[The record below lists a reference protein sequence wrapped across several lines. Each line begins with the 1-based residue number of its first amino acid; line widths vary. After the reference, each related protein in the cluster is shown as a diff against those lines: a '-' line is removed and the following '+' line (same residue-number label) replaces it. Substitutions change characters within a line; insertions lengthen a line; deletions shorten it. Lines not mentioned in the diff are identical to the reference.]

1 MFMLTNANKI
11 RIITD
16 NKSEV
21 NKMPNAELVKKVEK
35 ALYGYNDLSSKIEFI
50 NKEIEL
56 VKNEYEGCK
65 GLVYSEKISATNK
78 FNSSVENEIL
88 NKEKELIRLNRDLN
102 KTIRFKN
109 ILELCINGLCGVDK
123 KVIELRY
130 LNKEKLTWNQ
140 IANRVSYS
148 EEYCRKNIR
157 YRAINKIIGLIE
169 HNKINIM

>member
-1 MFMLTNANKI
+1 
-11 RIITD
+11 
-16 NKSEV
+16 
-21 NKMPNAELVKKVEK
+21 MPNAELVKKVEK
-35 ALYGYNDLSSKIEFI
+35 ALYEYNDLSFKIEFI

-65 GLVYSEKISATNK
+65 GLGYSEKISATNK
-78 FNSSVENEIL
+78 FNSSVESEIL

-102 KTIRFKN
+102 KTIRLKN
-109 ILELCINGLCGVDK
+109 ILELCINSLCGADK

-148 EEYCRKNIR
+148 EDYCRKNIKT
-157 YRAINKIIGLIE
+157 RAINKIIDNLNNSYICVDRY
-169 HNKINIM
+169 I

>member
-1 MFMLTNANKI
+1 
-11 RIITD
+11 
-16 NKSEV
+16 
-21 NKMPNAELVKKVEK
+21 MPNAELVKKVEK

-65 GLVYSEKISATNK
+65 GLSYSEKVSPTNK
-78 FNSSVENEIL
+78 FNSSVENEVI

-102 KTIRFKN
+102 KAIRLRN
-109 ILELCINGLCGVDK
+109 ILELCINSLCGVDK

-148 EEYCRKNIR
+148 EDYCRKNIKV
-157 YRAINKIIGLIE
+157 RAIHKIIVSLNSSYIDV
-169 HNKINIM
+169 NKDI

>member
-1 MFMLTNANKI
+1 
-11 RIITD
+11 
-16 NKSEV
+16 
-21 NKMPNAELVKKVEK
+21 MPNAELVNKVEK

-65 GLVYSEKISATNK
+65 GLGYSEKISATNK

-88 NKEKELIRLNRDLN
+88 NKEKELIRLNRYLN
-102 KTIRFKN
+102 KTIRLKN
-109 ILELCINGLCGVDK
+109 ILGLCINSLFGVDK
-123 KVIELRY
+123 KVIKLRY
-130 LNKEKLTWNQ
+130 LNKDKLTWKQ
-140 IANRVSYS
+140 IANRVNYS

-157 YRAINKIIGLIE
+157 YRAINKIIVLIE

>member
-1 MFMLTNANKI
+1 MLTNANKI

-35 ALYGYNDLSSKIEFI
+35 ALYEYKDIPSKIEFI
-50 NKEIEL
+50 NKEIDI

-109 ILELCINGLCGVDK
+109 ILELCINGLYGVDK